1 MFDRSV
7 ASYTCTAALL
17 MSLQPI
23 LVTASKNPHGG
34 FDYSVPS
41 STMLSEGLKL
51 VISGV
56 LLGASILR
64 GQVGAVLNEDSL
76 AEFFSYMLPAAIY
89 FVNNNCIFFILQAVD
104 PTTFQLLSQMKT
116 IFTGLLFRIFLKR
129 RLTAVQYLALV
140 TLACGTAC
148 SQLPSGKH
156 GFRESQSAN
165 PLVGGLLSVLSSL
178 LSALGGI
185 YNERLLKGRPTA
197 SIHWQNIQMCA
208 AARRA
213 WLQRSPSAPRP
224 LSPPIPT
231 PLPKPTPPSLLS
243 SHCSLTQTSPLTSRH
258 TPHATLRR
266 YVWGVGFNAIA
277 AWQKDGV
284 SMARNG
290 LLHGFDHSA
299 WIVVVCNALNGL
311 AISAVLK
318 YADNIARVYAHA
330 IAMMV
335 TMAVSTQLFHAPIT
349 PQLLLA
355 VVLVATSTM
364 QYNLP
369 KEWLESMDTSERMWH
384 DMKDRLPASHHRRQ
398 LSHEETDSL
407 VKSLRDNTSEPDEG
421 ENIVPLSPIVSA
433 PIRDLHGHRV

>member
-1 MFDRSV
+1 M
-7 ASYTCTAALL
+7 
-17 MSLQPI
+17 
-23 LVTASKNPHGG
+23 
-34 FDYSVPS
+34 
-41 STMLSEGLKL
+41 
-51 VISGV
+51 
-56 LLGASILR
+56 
-64 GQVGAVLNEDSL
+64 
-76 AEFFSYMLPAAIY
+76 
-89 FVNNNCIFFILQAVD
+89 
-104 PTTFQLLSQMKT
+104 
-116 IFTGLLFRIFLKR
+116 
-129 RLTAVQYLALV
+129 
-140 TLACGTAC
+140 
-148 SQLPSGKH
+148 
-156 GFRESQSAN
+156 
-165 PLVGGLLSVLSSL
+165 
-178 LSALGGI
+178 
-185 YNERLLKGRPTA
+185 
-197 SIHWQNIQMCA
+197 
-208 AARRA
+208 
-213 WLQRSPSAPRP
+213 
-224 LSPPIPT
+224 
-231 PLPKPTPPSLLS
+231 
-243 SHCSLTQTSPLTSRH
+243 
-258 TPHATLRR
+258 
-266 YVWGVGFNAIA
+266 GFNAIA

-421 ENIVPLSPIVSA
+421 ENIAPLSPIVSA

>member
-1 MFDRSV
+1 MAEVLKPAPGMFDRSV

-156 GFRESQSAN
+156 GFQESQSAN

-231 PLPKPTPPSLLS
+231 PLPKPTPLP
-243 SHCSLTQTSPLTSRH
+243 CSPH
-258 TPHATLRR
+258 T
-266 YVWGVGFNAIA
+266 
-277 AWQKDGV
+277 
-284 SMARNG
+284 AR
-290 LLHGFDHSA
+290 S
-299 WIVVVCNALNGL
+299 
-311 AISAVLK
+311 
-318 YADNIARVYAHA
+318 
-330 IAMMV
+330 
-335 TMAVSTQLFHAPIT
+335 
-349 PQLLLA
+349 
-355 VVLVATSTM
+355 
-364 QYNLP
+364 
-369 KEWLESMDTSERMWH
+369 
-384 DMKDRLPASHHRRQ
+384 
-398 LSHEETDSL
+398 
-407 VKSLRDNTSEPDEG
+407 
-421 ENIVPLSPIVSA
+421 
-433 PIRDLHGHRV
+433 HGHPL

>member
-1 MFDRSV
+1 MAEVLKPAPGMFDRSV

-197 SIHWQNIQMCA
+197 SIHWQNIQM
-208 AARRA
+208 
-213 WLQRSPSAPRP
+213 
-224 LSPPIPT
+224 
-231 PLPKPTPPSLLS
+231 
-243 SHCSLTQTSPLTSRH
+243 
-258 TPHATLRR
+258 